1 MVKKIIKRISLIMF
15 ATIALTVTN
24 CFATNIISEEFI
36 TKDNM
41 EYIKRSYSVPMDQE
55 DDFLLNL
62 ENEFKIEKKTYQIQE
77 KNRTGGDIVET
88 IDINTTKT
96 VTLDSNKTEYILSK
110 LQQEIDYNENGYVGK
125 YVLDINSINVESKYN
140 GYKEVLVKETK
151 TYTNL
156 DKNDLD
162 SIPKQIKKDGLVLDL
177 LTTNWEVTET
187 KQLQDNVIPSK
198 YKATCYYATKK
209 KVNNPITYIVT
220 ADYIGTAEKITEND
234 YTYEIT
240 YKCIDEDKNILPI
253 LAITGGSILV
263 IVVIL
268 FARKKNVIIYNYQNK
283 EWKQIGK
290 QRVSKPIINLNRY
303 NYKSVSNRYKIILDE
318 KIVDKYNWKM
328 IKIKRN
334 KRTIDK
340 FINKA
345 NNIKPYTIEIII

>member
-1 MVKKIIKRISLIMF
+1 MI
-15 ATIALTVTN
+15 
-24 CFATNIISEEFI
+24 
-36 TKDNM
+36 
-41 EYIKRSYSVPMDQE
+41 
-55 DDFLLNL
+55 
-62 ENEFKIEKKTYQIQE
+62 
-77 KNRTGGDIVET
+77 
-88 IDINTTKT
+88 
-96 VTLDSNKTEYILSK
+96 
-110 LQQEIDYNENGYVGK
+110 
-125 YVLDINSINVESKYN
+125 
-140 GYKEVLVKETK
+140 KETK
-151 TYTNL
+151 IYTNL

-162 SIPKQIKKDGLVLDL
+162 SIPKQIKKDGMVLDL

-187 KQLQDNVIPSK
+187 KQLQDNIIPSK

-209 KVNNPITYIVT
+209 KVNNPTTYIVT
-220 ADYIGTAEKITEND
+220 ADYIGTAEKVIEND

-290 QRVSKPIINLNRY
+290 QRVSKPIISLNRY

-318 KIVDKYNWKM
+318 KIVDKYNGKM

-345 NNIKPYTIEIII
+345 NNINPYTIEIVI

>member
-1 MVKKIIKRISLIMF
+1 MVF

-24 CFATNIISEEFI
+24 CFATNIINEEFI
-36 TKDNM
+36 TKDNI
-41 EYIKRSYSVPMDQE
+41 EYIKRLYSVPMDQE
-55 DDFLLNL
+55 DNFLFNL
-62 ENEFKIEKKTYQIQE
+62 ENEFKIENKTYQLQE

-96 VTLDSNKTEYILSK
+96 VTLDSNKTEHILSQ
-110 LQQEIDYNENGYVGK
+110 LPQEIDYNENEYVGK
-125 YVLDINSINVESKYN
+125 YVLDTNSINVESKYN
-140 GYKEVLVKETK
+140 GYKEVVIKETK
-151 TYTNL
+151 IYTNL

-162 SIPKQIKKDGLVLDL
+162 NIPKQIKKDGMVLDL

-187 KQLQDNVIPSK
+187 KQLQDNIITIK
-198 YKATCYYATKK
+198 YQANCYYATKK
-209 KVNNPITYIVT
+209 KVNNPTTYIVT
-220 ADYIGTAEKITEND
+220 ADYIGTAEKVIEND

-290 QRVSKPIINLNRY
+290 QRVSKPIISLNRY

-318 KIVDKYNWKM
+318 KIVDKYNGKM

-345 NNIKPYTIEIII
+345 NNINPYTIEIVI